1 MITTKIYE
9 KDNDM
14 IAVVLEDGQYS
25 NYIPC
30 PEIAAFDAE
39 SFLEEAR
46 LGFPDAPLYEFD
58 SMIGLSMEA
67 AACAGGAGE
76 HAHCPGRR
84 KNHHISPAHEP
95 GATGIFPDGIGGRS
109 LAGAL
114 ESSIRRR
121 GRSGGYIEPEIR
133 RFSLCQ
139 CIGQWSIFSHVHW
152 HREMA

>member
-58 SMIGLSMEA
+58 SMIGLSMEEA
-67 AACAGGAGE
+67 AALIEREGTLIALADETITIYPQRMGQDQQEFFQMELGEEAWQALLEQAAGNE
-76 HAHCPGRR
+76 
-84 KNHHISPAHEP
+84 
-95 GATGIFPDGIGGRS
+95 GIQV
-109 LAGAL
+109 
-114 ESSIRRR
+114 
-121 GRSGGYIEPEIR
+121 EI
-133 RFSLCQ
+133 
-139 CIGQWSIFSHVHW
+139 
-152 HREMA
+152 

>member
-58 SMIGLSMEA
+58 SMIGLSMEEA
-67 AACAGGAGE
+67 AALIEREGTLIALADETITIYPQRMGQDQQEFFQMELGE
-76 HAHCPGRR
+76 EAWQALLEQASG
-84 KNHHISPAHEP
+84 SE
-95 GATGIFPDGIGGRS
+95 GIQV
-109 LAGAL
+109 
-114 ESSIRRR
+114 
-121 GRSGGYIEPEIR
+121 EI
-133 RFSLCQ
+133 
-139 CIGQWSIFSHVHW
+139 
-152 HREMA
+152 